1 MLGTP
6 NSRRP
11 LQGTRRTTAGH
22 LLPWHLQ
29 MARRLATPGQTVRAQ
44 TGNHY
49 RRLKKRQTVSSGNTK
64 DHSAAFTPS
73 GNTKDYSAAFT
84 SAALAEGATVED
96 LKAGKSLYFTNL
108 RGHTLRGLLAR
119 CTPPYMIGTFS
130 LIAAATFS
138 RSFFSHHFFMLPAEG
153 HILTCMGG
161 RGHRWL
167 QRAGVHSGP

>member
-6 NSRRP
+6 NSRRS

-29 MARRLATPGQTVRAQ
+29 MARRLATPGQTVPGAQ
-44 TGNHY
+44 AGKHHW
-49 RRLKKRQTVSSGNTK
+49 RLQKHQTVSSGNTK
-64 DHSAAFTPS
+64 DH
-73 GNTKDYSAAFT
+73 SAAFT

-161 RGHRWL
+161 RGHRWF

>member
-6 NSRRP
+6 NSRRS

-29 MARRLATPGQTVRAQ
+29 MARRLATPGQTMRAQ

-49 RRLKKRQTVSSGNTK
+49 RRFKKRQTVSSGNTK

-96 LKAGKSLYFTNL
+96 LKAGKSTYFTNL

-119 CTPPYMIGTFS
+119 CTPPYMIGTPS

-138 RSFFSHHFFMLPAEG
+138 ISFFSSSLFHVARRGPHLNM
-153 HILTCMGG
+153 HG
-161 RGHRWL
+161 R
-167 QRAGVHSGP
+167 